1 MTSIRLLILCND
13 EKASAKHATSYYEQ
27 IFMSARRARRFLL
40 KLIARCSNPR
50 LCKAILALANEWLL
64 AELEPHL
71 VFLAICLLVPVPKRT
86 FQKFSRLVLHFRC
99 LVSAFLLKPISI
111 QWSRHLAENRKAD
124 MSKKW
129 SKSKRDW
136 VSPRIR

>member
-86 FQKFSRLVLHFRC
+86 FQVFKARTSFSMPRFCFLIEADLNSV
-99 LVSAFLLKPISI
+99 VPAFS
-111 QWSRHLAENRKAD
+111 
-124 MSKKW
+124 
-129 SKSKRDW
+129 
-136 VSPRIR
+136 